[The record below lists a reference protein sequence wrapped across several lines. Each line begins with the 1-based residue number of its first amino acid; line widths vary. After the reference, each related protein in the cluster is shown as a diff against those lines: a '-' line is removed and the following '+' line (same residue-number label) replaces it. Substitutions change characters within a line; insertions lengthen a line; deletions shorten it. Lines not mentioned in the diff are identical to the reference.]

1 MKTIL
6 DPERFT
12 LNVGGTRYDVSDS
25 LLDEFQASMLRRI
38 TSDTWNHYDISDD
51 GDEAKA
57 SLDLNT
63 NTNKDNKEIF
73 IERDGGRF
81 KFVLDYM
88 RDGQVVL
95 PISCSPSTD
104 R

>member
-1 MKTIL
+1 
-6 DPERFT
+6 
-12 LNVGGTRYDVSDS
+12 
-25 LLDEFQASMLRRI
+25 MLRRI

-73 IERDGGRF
+73 IERDGG
-81 KFVLDYM
+81 
-88 RDGQVVL
+88 
-95 PISCSPSTD
+95 
-104 R
+104 